1 MVIRGFS
8 RDLRRW
14 PIALVLATTSLVLL
28 APASALAWDAGVD
41 GSTLRIV
48 AAAGEANRVNVDVAP
63 GGNLIVA
70 DEAGSVT
77 TLGAGCSD
85 PDGEGTA
92 TCARAGVTRI
102 VIDSGGL
109 DDTVSVGDVGLP
121 VEVHAGA
128 GNDQVSTAASDDLLD
143 GGPGN
148 DTLDAGAGNDQLVG
162 GDGDDQ
168 LLAGTGQ
175 DHVDAGA
182 GDDTIDGDLGPD
194 VIVGGAGDDQ
204 ADGGPGNDQV
214 DGGDGNDQLT
224 GSDGDD
230 VLTGGAGQD
239 RLTGDEGGDRIDGG
253 ADADD
258 LDGGGGTDQVLGGSG
273 NDLLQSTAG
282 GDLLGGGEGDDQ
294 LEGDE
299 QPGTLIGGAGNDV
312 LNGYGGADLLEG
324 SDGDDQLAGG
334 TGADQVMGGG
344 GRDMVSYDDAL
355 QGVSVSLNGLADDG
369 TPGEGDNVAGD
380 IEVVVGSPA
389 DDTLSAGDAPV
400 ELHGGSGNDRL
411 TGGPG
416 ADLVDGG
423 DGDDLLDGAGGPDVL
438 TGAEGTDTATYAAR
452 PSPVTVSIGTAADD
466 GQAGEGDDVR
476 SDVET
481 VIGTVK
487 GDRLTAAAN
496 LSVTLDGGAG
506 DDLITLS
513 KIAKSSDV
521 GNGQALCGTG
531 TDTVTAAS
539 EDTIGGDCDIVTTNG
554 RLARLGVQGVP
565 SPRLRV
571 TISKVRLGKDRVL
584 RVPVYC
590 GAETAVRCTT
600 AVAISRNAKRL
611 GSTRT
616 VVGRGRSATVRVK
629 LKGSQVTRL
638 LRSGGAVVVGL
649 SVKDKAGKTASG
661 KAVVAVKRAR

>member
-1 MVIRGFS
+1 MAVKSLVVCGRS
-8 RDLRRW
+8 RSVAF
-14 PIALVLATTSLVLL
+14 ALVAVVGGLTMPSA
-28 APASALAWDAGVD
+28 ALAWEAGVD
-41 GSTLRIV
+41 GSSLRIV
-48 AAAGEANRVNVDVAP
+48 AAAGEANRMNVDVAP
-63 GGNLIVA
+63 GGNLIVT
-70 DEAGSVT
+70 DEAGPVT
-77 TLGAGCSD
+77 MLGAGCSD

-92 TCARAGVTRI
+92 TCARAGITRV
-102 VIDSGGL
+102 VIDTDDL
-109 DDTVSVGDVGLP
+109 DDAVSVGDIGLP
-121 VEVHAGA
+121 VEVRAGA
-128 GNDQVSTAASDDLLD
+128 GNDQVSTGASDDLLD
-143 GGPGN
+143 GGSGN
-148 DTLDAGAGNDQLVG
+148 DTLDAGAGNDRLIG

-182 GDDTIDGDLGPD
+182 GDDTIDGDLGAD
-194 VIVGGAGDDQ
+194 VIVAGAGDDQ

-239 RLTGDEGGDRIDGG
+239 RISGDEGSDRIDGG

-282 GDLLGGGEGDDQ
+282 GDLLDGGEGDDQ
-294 LEGDE
+294 LEGDD
-299 QPGTLIGGAGNDV
+299 QPGTLTGGPGNDV
-312 LNGYGGADLLEG
+312 LNGYGGADLLDG
-324 SDGDDQLAGG
+324 GGGDDQLAGG
-334 TGADQVMGGG
+334 TGADQVVGGG
-344 GRDMVSYDDAL
+344 GRDTVSYDDAL

-369 TPGEGDNVAGD
+369 TPGEGDNIAGD
-380 IEVVVGSPA
+380 TEVVIGSPA
-389 DDTLSAGDAPV
+389 DDTLNAGDAPV

-416 ADLVDGG
+416 ADLLDGG
-423 DGDDLLDGAGGPDVL
+423 DGDDLLDGGAGPDVL
-438 TGAEGTDTATYAAR
+438 TGAEGSDTVSYAAR

-466 GQAGEGDDVR
+466 GQAGERDDVR

-481 VIGTVK
+481 VIGTAYA
-487 GDRLTAAAN
+487 DRLTAAAN

-506 DDLITLS
+506 NDLITLP

-531 TDTVTAAS
+531 TDTVTAAG
-539 EDTIGGDCDIVTTNG
+539 EDTIGGDCDIVTVGG
-554 RLARLGVQGVP
+554 RLARLGVQGEP

-584 RVPVYC
+584 RIPIYC
-590 GAETAVRCTT
+590 GTETSVRCTT
-600 AVAISRNAKRL
+600 TVNISRNGKRL
-611 GSTRT
+611 GSTRA

-661 KAVVAVKRAR
+661 KAAVAVKRAR